1 MRRNSRELAFQILFQ
16 SDFAPAIGVKEAARV
31 TSDSGE
37 SFKGSSTEAH
47 DAETLEFARQLVE
60 GVQSK
65 KAEIDSKIQSSSQHW
80 KMDRM
85 ATVDRNLLRL
95 AVYEMLFSPEPLKP
109 AIAINEAVEMAK
121 KYGSTESAAFVN
133 GLLDQIG
140 RGL

>member
-1 MRRNSRELAFQILFQ
+1 MRRSSREIAFQILFQ
-16 SDFAPAIGVKEAARV
+16 SDFAPAIGVKEAVKV
-31 TSDSGE
+31 TSESSGE
-37 SFKGSSTEAH
+37 SH
-47 DAETLEFARQLVE
+47 DAETLEYARQLVE

-65 KAEIDSKIQSSSQHW
+65 KTEIDAKIQNTSQHW

-85 ATVDRNLLRL
+85 ASVDRNLLRL
-95 AVYEMLFSPEPLKP
+95 AVYEMLFAPTPLKP

-121 KYGSTESAAFVN
+121 KFGATESASFVN